1 MSPVVLILLAGL
13 AIGAI
18 ALVAIMISRKPKSR
32 PEPWEKAEI
41 MKQLLALSELEANA
55 AKVKAPVRPRTPPPK
70 QGEAS
75 GSCVFESAF
84 KTFAAGAVQSPLILN
99 RAGEVLPAPVNP
111 RIVPTSH
118 SV

>member
-1 MSPVVLILLAGL
+1 VFGMSPVVLILLAGL

-70 QGEAS
+70 QG
-75 GSCVFESAF
+75 
-84 KTFAAGAVQSPLILN
+84 K
-99 RAGEVLPAPVNP
+99 RPAHAYSKVPSRPSQPV
-111 RIVPTSH
+111 RSKAR
-118 SV
+118 